1 METKDRMIIYL
12 KLEPDLHVTSRNGSN
27 FKKIGSV
34 IYQGMLKG
42 MSVTNHG
49 IVYPKTTTE
58 FTIQRAI
65 V

>member
-1 METKDRMIIYL
+1 MIIYL
-12 KLEPDLHVTSRNGSN
+12 KLEAEIHVTSRNGSN
-27 FKKIGSV
+27 LKKIGSI

-49 IVYPKTTTE
+49 IVYPKTTIE

>member
-1 METKDRMIIYL
+1 MIIHL
-12 KLEPDLHVTSRNGSN
+12 KLEAEIHVTSRNGN
-27 FKKIGSV
+27 ILKKIGSV

-49 IVYPKTTTE
+49 IVYPETTIE

>member
-1 METKDRMIIYL
+1 MIVYL
-12 KLEPDLHVTSRNGSN
+12 KLEAVIHVTSRNGN
-27 FKKIGSV
+27 NLKKIGSK

-49 IVYPKTTTE
+49 IVYAKTTTE